1 MKDGG
6 DKWLIKFIDLISL
19 IHKSYT
25 LLVSPR
31 DMHMFFFMDFVIIQ
45 NSLILDIIQHVYL
58 LSFNFLPYLVKFFT
72 NGLRFQ
78 GALTQILKHTKE
90 DFFSKIINI
99 LREASDIL
107 YDRIKEIPCL
117 ICPHKPEGSMVAMV
131 RMCIET
137 MRLVVLQHKH
147 LKIKL
152 N

>member
-1 MKDGG
+1 
-6 DKWLIKFIDLISL
+6 LYIFYPLIS
-19 IHKSYT
+19 
-25 LLVSPR
+25 
-31 DMHMFFFMDFVIIQ
+31 
-45 NSLILDIIQHVYL
+45 
-58 LSFNFLPYLVKFFT
+58 LPYLVNFFT
-72 NGLRFQ
+72 IGLRVQ

-107 YDRIKEIPCL
+107 YDRINEIPCL

-131 RMCIET
+131 RTYIET